1 MGTTT
6 ATAIFPPC
14 DIPPE
19 VVFADLVDKGTA
31 PVEDDD
37 RPAAED
43 RVNEDVGCASGAAV
57 EVITTTEGLPV
68 PPADAGL
75 CVMTEVMRTTTLD
88 GGGAAAD
95 GTRANELG
103 GAREEGTG
111 TAEGEGSGVR
121 MELVRIWEGTVP
133 EEIAVSNRLIS
144 TMNRQRHDFT
154 YQLNWT
160 SSQI

>member
-1 MGTTT
+1 
-6 ATAIFPPC
+6 
-14 DIPPE
+14 
-19 VVFADLVDKGTA
+19 
-31 PVEDDD
+31 
-37 RPAAED
+37 
-43 RVNEDVGCASGAAV
+43 
-57 EVITTTEGLPV
+57 
-68 PPADAGL
+68 
-75 CVMTEVMRTTTLD
+75 MTEVMRTTTLD